1 MERKLE
7 FLKEELVKKASHLS
21 KFFKSIKKLFLK
33 KKIGLNNDNLKFLEL
48 LKKLQN
54 SVMLLQTQVV
64 MKKSNSLN
72 NVTNNSEGSYSHYL
86 KPIVKNT
93 VNSPR
98 IIQNNLKNEN
108 AKLYFSSINCL
119 NWSANFCV
127 NNGKENKSQQINNLH
142 NNNNKLNDMS
152 RTRSLF
158 FKKPP
163 YNNQKALSI
172 KIIEKKSMNRISLFS
187 NRCED
192 QIPTTIKRHCDF
204 SDKLTYI

>member
-1 MERKLE
+1 
-7 FLKEELVKKASHLS
+7 
-21 KFFKSIKKLFLK
+21 
-33 KKIGLNNDNLKFLEL
+33 
-48 LKKLQN
+48 
-54 SVMLLQTQVV
+54 VMLLQTQVI

-72 NVTNNSEGSYSHYL
+72 NFTNNNCEDSYSHYL
-86 KPIVKNT
+86 KPIVRNT
-93 VNSPR
+93 QNSTK
-98 IIQNNLKNEN
+98 IQHHLKTEN

-119 NWSANFCV
+119 NWSANFCA
-127 NNGKENKSQQINNLH
+127 NNGKENKSPPD
-142 NNNNKLNDMS
+142 NKSNDMS

-192 QIPTTIKRHCDF
+192 QIPTLKRHCDF